1 MERIELIDGMHA
13 IARQMAESNGRQV
26 ATDGS
31 SILNRY
37 GFTSLDALEYLLVL
51 EETYG
56 VTFEDE
62 DLSEEILTS
71 DERLAD
77 YIIERRDAG

>member
-1 MERIELIDGMHA
+1 VERTELITGMHD
-13 IARQMAESNGRQV
+13 IAKRMAESNGRTV
-26 ATDGS
+26 GTDGA

-62 DLSEEILTS
+62 DLSEDILLS
-71 DERLAD
+71 DDRLAD
-77 YIIERRDAG
+77 YILERKGG